1 MCSCLVYI
9 DKCLQ
14 GPAFFQSCLKLPS
27 RLDRCKNV
35 EVLVRQGFETFLD
48 QIFRNTLLNDAEKS
62 RLVDERSEEL
72 DAEEASKA

>member
-1 MCSCLVYI
+1 MYSCLVYI

-14 GPAFFQSCLKLPS
+14 GPASFQNCLKLPS

-48 QIFRNTLLNDAEKS
+48 QIFRNMLLNDAEKS
-62 RLVDERSEEL
+62 RLVDERFEEIV
-72 DAEEASKA
+72 AEGASKA